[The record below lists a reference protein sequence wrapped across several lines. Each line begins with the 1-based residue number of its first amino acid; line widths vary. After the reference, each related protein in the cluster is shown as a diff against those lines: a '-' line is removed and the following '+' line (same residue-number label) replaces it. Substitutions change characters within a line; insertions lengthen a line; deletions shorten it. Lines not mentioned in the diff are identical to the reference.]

1 MPHKDPQNYSFIT
14 YLWVIGMAMLGG
26 VAHNVKKLKN
36 GTLKRFSFSELI
48 GDLIISGF
56 LGIVTFFLCEYAGL
70 DRMLSAALVGMS
82 AHQGTRGIY
91 FIEELIARKLKLD
104 TKESKNDI

>member
-1 MPHKDPQNYSFIT
+1 MPHKGPENYGFIT
-14 YLWVIGMAMLGG
+14 YAWVFAMAMLGG
-26 VAHNVKKLKN
+26 VANNVKKIKD

-56 LGIVTFFLCEYAGL
+56 LGIVTFFLCEYARL
-70 DRMLSAALVGMS
+70 DHMLTAALIGMS

-91 FIEELIARKLKLD
+91 FLEETIMKHFG
-104 TKESKNDI
+104 KNISGDKK

>member
-1 MPHKDPQNYSFIT
+1 MPHRDPQNYSFIT
-14 YLWVIGMAMLGG
+14 YLWVFAMAMLGG
-26 VAHNVKKLKN
+26 VANNVKKIKD
-36 GTLKRFSFSELI
+36 GTLKRFSFSELV

-70 DRMLSAALVGMS
+70 DRMLTAALIGMS

-91 FIEELIARKLKLD
+91 FIEELIARQLKLNVPKD
-104 TKESKNDI
+104 PK

>member
-1 MPHKDPQNYSFIT
+1 MPHNDPQNYSFIT
-14 YLWVIGMAMLGG
+14 YLWVFAMAMFGG

-36 GTLKRFSFSELI
+36 GTLARFSFSELL

-56 LGIVTFFLCEYAGL
+56 LGVVTFFLCEYAGL
-70 DRMLSAALVGMS
+70 DRMLTAALIGMS

-91 FIEELIARKLKLD
+91 FIEEIIAKKFKLD
-104 TKESKNDI
+104 IPKDK